1 MLAVKLSYPFCFSLL
16 NIECVTG
23 VNFLQ
28 DGNREVSD
36 VVITLTELLASDLAD
51 ITVLNVSDVLFNSSP
66 EFPLFFTD
74 KNITSKRSCIDEML
88 AHCPCKDMFWNNCS

>member
-28 DGNREVSD
+28 DGNRGLGD
-36 VVITLTELLASDLAD
+36 VVITCTTPRVLTNARAPPMQRHVLEQLFITDQKVGFGHASLL
-51 ITVLNVSDVLFNSSP
+51 
-66 EFPLFFTD
+66 
-74 KNITSKRSCIDEML
+74 
-88 AHCPCKDMFWNNCS
+88 

>member
-28 DGNREVSD
+28 DGNRGLSD
-36 VVITLTELLASDLAD
+36 VVITLTEVLASGLAD

-74 KNITSKRSCIDEML
+74 KNITSKRSCIDK
-88 AHCPCKDMFWNNCS
+88 C